1 MIGART
7 ARLLRSNAGQ
17 RDSSLIGFDAMRQ
30 FCLSLSAAA
39 AFAAWGC
46 GGATPQPAS
55 QPAPPSVT
63 AESAPPEDPDVATAE
78 PAPSFEPILLG
89 DDTAANTSSTSPP
102 SGSQSGAGEAA
113 GGTAP
118 AANREALLSAM
129 MPVQI
134 MLGTWRGITQ
144 REIGDFK
151 GIDQPEWVWDFQT
164 DRDQPAMVMESAE
177 GAYFREARLT
187 YDVAQQVF
195 RLTTTDSEAAQRAF
209 EGNFTQTPQDVQGD
223 DKKLHRTYKLE
234 LTEVEPV
241 DPKDQWQVVFN
252 HQENNRYLMELYRKT
267 GSTFRRFETV
277 ATQREGTS
285 FALNDEDYG
294 ERTCV
299 ISGGLGTIQVSYEGK
314 SYWVCCTGCQAAFN
328 EDPVTWIAEFEAKQM
343 DEK

>member
-1 MIGART
+1 
-7 ARLLRSNAGQ
+7 
-17 RDSSLIGFDAMRQ
+17 MRR
-30 FCLSLSAAA
+30 FCLSLYAAA
-39 AFAAWGC
+39 ACAAWGC

-55 QPAPPSVT
+55 QPAPANVT
-63 AESAPPEDPDVATAE
+63 AESSTPVDPGVASAAE

-89 DDTAANTSSTSPP
+89 DEAAANTSSAAP
-102 SGSQSGAGEAA
+102 QSGTGQPDETAQAA
-113 GGTAP
+113 PG
-118 AANREALLSAM
+118 ALLSAM

-151 GIDQPEWVWDFQT
+151 GIDQPEWVWDFQS
-164 DRDQPAMVMESAE
+164 DREQPAMVMESTE
-177 GAYFREARLT
+177 GPYFREARLT
-187 YDVAQQVF
+187 YDVERQVF
-195 RLTTTDSEAAQRAF
+195 RLTTTDSEAAQRTF
-209 EGNFTQTPQDVQGD
+209 EGHFTQQPADVQGD
-223 DKKLHRTYKLE
+223 DKKLQRTYKLE

-252 HQENNRYLMELYRKT
+252 QQENNRYLMELYRRT

-328 EDPVTWIAEFEAKQM
+328 EDPVTWIAEFEAKQ
-343 DEK
+343 K

>member
-1 MIGART
+1 MRCFSLT
-7 ARLLRSNAGQ
+7 LLVGTL
-17 RDSSLIGFDAMRQ
+17 LIT
-30 FCLSLSAAA
+30 S
-39 AFAAWGC
+39 GC
-46 GGATPQPAS
+46 GGASS
-55 QPAPPSVT
+55 QPAPAAAPANTADAPVPSN
-63 AESAPPEDPDVATAE
+63 DPATA
-78 PAPSFEPILLG
+78 APVETAASFEPIYLG
-89 DDTAANTSSTSPP
+89 DDAPSISSPASPQSAATASPAE
-102 SGSQSGAGEAA
+102 SDQ
-113 GGTAP
+113 

-164 DRDQPAMVMESAE
+164 NRDQPAMVMKSSE
-177 GAYFREARLT
+177 GPYFREARLT
-187 YDVAQQVF
+187 YDVVAQVF
-195 RLTTTDSEAAQRAF
+195 RLTTTDAEQSQRMF
-209 EGNFTQTPQDVQGD
+209 EGQFTQQPEDVQGD

-234 LTEVEPV
+234 LTEVDPA

-299 ISGGLGTIQVSYEGK
+299 ISGGLGTIQVSYQGK

-328 EDPVTWIAEFEAKQM
+328 EDPATWIAEFEAKQM
-343 DEK
+343 QSE